1 MKKRIMTKTSWF
13 CSKNLIIVHLIIFLF
28 ALLLFLPGCGS
39 FIATSSS
46 KIDVDNSSSTSG
58 NNNSTTKVDAEA
70 STNNSED
77 TSQTTNSSQTTDSS
91 ESTSS
96 TESTTETTVEELK
109 IKVYYS
115 NADGSA
121 LVGEERILQGSYK
134 YLEAFLELIKPP
146 ITPGLIQLVPAT
158 TKINKISIK
167 DGNIDI
173 DLSQNLID
181 DRFKSDFTDILLVH
195 SIVNTLT
202 EFKEVNTVTFYIDGK
217 KGSAL
222 GQLDISTPIFR
233 DESFNQKN

>member
-1 MKKRIMTKTSWF
+1 MKKRIMAKTSWF

-28 ALLLFLPGCGS
+28 TVLLFLPGCGS

-46 KIDVDNSSSTSG
+46 KIDVGVTSSNSTKDSSAETTKANNEETTQTSNTDETTSST
-58 NNNSTTKVDAEA
+58 NDN
-70 STNNSED
+70 
-77 TSQTTNSSQTTDSS
+77 
-91 ESTSS
+91 SS
-96 TESTTETTVEELK
+96 TESTTETTKVELK

-121 LVGEERILQGSYK
+121 LVGEERIFEGSHK

-146 ITPGLIQLVPAT
+146 ITPGLIQLVPVT

-167 DGNIDI
+167 DGNIDL
-173 DLSQNLID
+173 DLSKNLID

-217 KGSAL
+217 KGSSL
-222 GQLDISTPIFR
+222 GQMDISGPIFR
-233 DESFNQKN
+233 DESFIQKN

>member
-1 MKKRIMTKTSWF
+1 MKKRIMAKTSRF
-13 CSKNLIIVHLIIFLF
+13 CSKNLIMIHLIVLLF
-28 ALLLFLPGCGS
+28 ALLLFLPGCGG
-39 FIATSSS
+39 FIASGSS
-46 KIDVDNSSSTSG
+46 KIDVGDTS
-58 NNNSTTKVDAEA
+58 NNSTTKADGQ
-70 STNNSED
+70 
-77 TSQTTNSSQTTDSS
+77 TSTTNSGETTQTSNSD

-96 TESTTETTVEELK
+96 TDNSSTTETTIAGLT
-109 IKVYYS
+109 IKVYYA

-121 LVGEERILQGSYK
+121 LVAEERILQGSYK

-167 DGNIDI
+167 DGNIDL
-173 DLSQNLID
+173 DLSKNLID

-217 KGSAL
+217 KGSSL
-222 GQLDISTPIFR
+222 GQLDLSTPIFR
-233 DESFNQKN
+233 DESLIQKN

>member
-1 MKKRIMTKTSWF
+1 MKKRIMAKTSWF
-13 CSKNLIIVHLIIFLF
+13 CSKNLIIIHLIVFLF
-28 ALLLFLPGCGS
+28 ALLLFLPGCEG

-46 KIDVDNSSSTSG
+46 KIDVGDTGS
-58 NNNSTTKVDAEA
+58 NSTTKAGEQTGTTK
-70 STNNSED
+70 SGETTQ
-77 TSQTTNSSQTTDSS
+77 TSNPD
-91 ESTSS
+91 ESTTS
-96 TESTTETTVEELK
+96 TDNSSTTETTIAGLT
-109 IKVYYS
+109 IKVYYA

-121 LVGEERILQGSYK
+121 LVAEERILQGSYK

-146 ITPGLIQLVPAT
+146 ITPGLIQLVPVT
-158 TKINKISIK
+158 TKINKISIAG
-167 DGNIDI
+167 GNIDI
-173 DLSQNLID
+173 DLSKNLID

-233 DESFNQKN
+233 DESLIQKN

>member
-1 MKKRIMTKTSWF
+1 MKKRIMAKTSWF
-13 CSKNLIIVHLIIFLF
+13 CSKNLIIIHLIVLLF
-28 ALLLFLPGCGS
+28 VLLLFLPGCGG
-39 FIATSSS
+39 FIASGSS
-46 KIDVDNSSSTSG
+46 KIDVGDTSS
-58 NNNSTTKVDAEA
+58 NSTTKADGQTSAA
-70 STNNSED
+70 NSGETTQ
-77 TSQTTNSSQTTDSS
+77 TSNSD

-96 TESTTETTVEELK
+96 TDNSSTTETTIAGLT
-109 IKVYYS
+109 IKVYYA

-134 YLEAFLELIKPP
+134 YLEAFLELLKPP
-146 ITPGLIQLVPAT
+146 ITPGLIQLVPVA

-173 DLSQNLID
+173 DLSQNFID

-202 EFKEVNTVTFYIDGK
+202 EFKEVNTVTFFIDGK
-217 KGSAL
+217 KGSSL